1 MQTANVNHQHQFKSK
16 RQFKIWEKQQKENAA
31 KRLNRALY
39 ANQSPFRYAER
50 VYKSRVISD
59 SDLREIVDFSNLAN
73 NTIQVQNNI
82 VQVPLKH
89 DLGTLSN
96 VFGHV
101 PHRSKY
107 ALIMK
112 NVPGL
117 IVIPNAFSP
126 HAQRQLVKHCLKDYA
141 KPPHTSN
148 LDGHYHVPKDGIW
161 PLYEQEAKGQL
172 VQGDANY
179 YIPVKTVQ
187 QDENDM
193 YPTAIEDTNDDS
205 HSVASSMYSDISG
218 KSTRVA
224 SSPTQMLK
232 KQRWVTL
239 GYQYHWGTKKYN
251 LDDPIP
257 VPHAI
262 SDLMKAVATATE
274 DIGCQ
279 EAEIPWKNRYK
290 GADFKPEA
298 GIINF
303 YQLQST
309 LMGHVDQSE
318 INMEAPLISMS
329 LGHACIYLIG
339 GNTRDTKPI
348 PLKLNSGD
356 MIVMTAIARRAY
368 HGVPR
373 ILENTLPDYML
384 PENVDDEDWKMYGE
398 YMKTT
403 RVNLN
408 IRQVFPK

>member
-1 MQTANVNHQHQFKSK
+1 MKTASTSQQHHFKSK

-50 VYKSRVISD
+50 VYKSRIISD
-59 SDLREIVDFSNLAN
+59 ADAQDIVDFSNLSN
-73 NTIQVQNNI
+73 NTMQVQDSI
-82 VQVPLKH
+82 VQVSLKH
-89 DLGTLSN
+89 DLGTLSAA
-96 VFGHV
+96 FGDM

-107 ALIMK
+107 ALVMK

-126 HAQRQLVKHCLKDYA
+126 YAQRQLVKHCLREYA

-161 PLYEQEAKGQL
+161 PLYEQERKGTL
-172 VQGDANY
+172 VPGDANY
-179 YIPVKTVQ
+179 YIPPKTVP
-187 QDENDM
+187 QDENNM
-193 YPTAIEDTNDDS
+193 YPITIEDTNDDAL
-205 HSVASSMYSDISG
+205 SVASSMYSDISG
-218 KSTRVA
+218 KSARAA

-239 GYQYHWGTKKYN
+239 GYQYHWGTKKYK

-257 VPHAI
+257 IPSAI
-262 SDLMKAVATATE
+262 SDLMKAVVTATE

-279 EAEIPWKNRYK
+279 DAEIPWKNQYR
-290 GADFKPEA
+290 
-298 GIINF
+298 
-303 YQLQST
+303 
-309 LMGHVDQSE
+309 DQSE

-329 LGHACIYLIG
+329 LGHSCIYLIG

-356 MIVMTAIARRAY
+356 MLVMTAIARRAY

-384 PENVDDEDWKMYGE
+384 SESVDDEDWKIFGD
-398 YMKTT
+398 YMKTA
-403 RVNLN
+403 RINLN

>member
-1 MQTANVNHQHQFKSK
+1 MQTETGNYQQHFKSK
-16 RQFKIWEKQQKENAA
+16 RQFKIWQKQQKENAA

-50 VYKSRVISD
+50 VYKSRLVRD
-59 SDLREIVDFSNLAN
+59 TEAREIVDFSNLSN
-73 NTIQVQNNI
+73 NTTQVQENI

-89 DLGTLSN
+89 DLGQLSN
-96 VFGHV
+96 AFGDM
-101 PHRSKY
+101 PHRSTY

-126 HAQRQLVKHCLKDYA
+126 QAQRRLVKHCLREYA

-148 LDGHYHVPKDGIW
+148 LDGHYYVPKDGVW
-161 PLYEQEAKGQL
+161 PLYEQEQKGSL
-172 VQGDANY
+172 VPGDANY
-179 YIPVKTVQ
+179 YIPSKTVP

-193 YPTAIEDTNDDS
+193 YPTAIEDANDDTL
-205 HSVASSMYSDISG
+205 SVASSMYSDISG
-218 KSTRVA
+218 KSGRVA

-257 VPHAI
+257 IPNDI
-262 SDLMKAVATATE
+262 YDLMKAVVTATE

-279 EAEIPWKNRYK
+279 DAETPWKNQYK

-329 LGHACIYLIG
+329 LGHSCIYLIG

-356 MIVMTAIARRAY
+356 IIVMTAIARRAY

-373 ILENTLPDYML
+373 ILENTLPEYML
-384 PENVDDEDWKMYGE
+384 PEFVDDEDWKVFGD

-403 RVNLN
+403 RINLN

>member
-1 MQTANVNHQHQFKSK
+1 MQTATVNHQQQFKSK

-50 VYKSRVISD
+50 VYKSRVLSD
-59 SDLREIVDFSNLAN
+59 ADAREIVDFSNLSN
-73 NTIQVQNNI
+73 NTTQVQSNI

-96 VFGHV
+96 AFSADMSHNK
-101 PHRSKY
+101 SNY

-117 IVIPNAFSP
+117 IVIPDAFSP
-126 HAQRQLVKHCLKDYA
+126 HAQRQLVKHCLRDYA

-148 LDGHYHVPKDGIW
+148 LDGHYHVSKDGIW
-161 PLYEQEAKGQL
+161 PLYEQEKKGSL
-172 VQGDANY
+172 VPGDANY
-179 YIPVKTVQ
+179 YVPIKTVP

-193 YPTAIEDTNDDS
+193 YPTAIGDDDNNDAF
-205 HSVASSMYSDISG
+205 SVASSMYSDISG
-218 KSTRVA
+218 KSAPPRAA

-257 VPHAI
+257 IPSEIA
-262 SDLMKAVATATE
+262 DLMKAVVTATE

-279 EAEIPWKNRYK
+279 DAEVPWKNQYK
-290 GADFKPEA
+290 GADFRPEA

-329 LGHACIYLIG
+329 LGHSCIYLIG

-348 PLKLNSGD
+348 PLRLNSGD
-356 MIVMTAIARRAY
+356 MLVMTAIARRAY
-368 HGVPR
+368 HGTTT
-373 ILENTLPDYML
+373 TLYNKL
-384 PENVDDEDWKMYGE
+384 ADE
-398 YMKTT
+398 
-403 RVNLN
+403 R
-408 IRQVFPK
+408 